1 MTKESDSS
9 TAALHEA
16 GRIVN
21 EINNLKIQLNEI
33 LDFHEEFDDFYYR
46 LRYYVMAIEEAE
58 AQLLTNINLP
68 HCEWATEIN
77 RSN

>member
-1 MTKESDSS
+1 MKKLHYS
-9 TAALHEA
+9 TTASRL
-16 GRIVN
+16 RNI
-21 EINNLKIQLNEI
+21 I
-33 LDFHEEFDDFYYR
+33 LDFYEEFDDFYYR

>member
-1 MTKESDSS
+1 MTKESDTSI
-9 TAALHEA
+9 TTLHEA

-33 LDFHEEFDDFYYR
+33 LDFYEEFDNFYHL

-68 HCEWATEIN
+68 HCEWAAETN
-77 RSN
+77 LSN